1 MWSVRHFCHG
11 FLAQKVADRVVG
23 GKPQVLVDSAAADAA
38 ADAIAS
44 AIDNAIRAAE
54 TADVV
59 LAGGLTPQACY
70 LTLAEQ
76 DLEWDRVTFWLGDE
90 RCVPAGDPDAN
101 ETMIR
106 ETLIGPLEAKGTPA
120 RLMSP
125 DQTLDPAAMA
135 YEYAEAIA
143 DHIGCGPGDPP
154 AFDFVLLGLGEDAHT
169 ASLFP
174 GSKLLSAEGPV
185 VAVTDAPKPPPERI
199 TMTFPV
205 FACARE
211 VVVLAVGESKASAV
225 AKACEAPSSE
235 APASLLHAGS
245 TRLIVDAAAASEL
258 F

>member
-1 MWSVRHFCHG
+1 M
-11 FLAQKVADRVVG
+11 VG

-38 ADAIAS
+38 AEAMAS

-59 LAGGLTPQACY
+59 LAGGTTPAACY
-70 LTLAEQ
+70 AALAEQ
-76 DLEWDRVTFWLGDE
+76 DLEWERVTFWLGDE
-90 RCVPAGDPDAN
+90 RCVARGDRQAN
-101 ETMIR
+101 ETMVR
-106 ETLIGPLEAKGTPA
+106 EKLIGPLEEKGTPA
-120 RLMSP
+120 NLIAP
-125 DQTLDPAAMA
+125 DQSLDPAAMA
-135 YEYAEAIA
+135 YDYAELIA
-143 DHIGCGPGDPP
+143 ERVGCGPGDPP

-211 VVVLAVGESKASAV
+211 AVVLATGQSKASAV
-225 AKACEAPSSE
+225 AAACEAPSSE
-235 APASLLHAGS
+235 APASLLHAAS
-245 TRLIVDAAAASEL
+245 TRLIIDPAAASEL